1 MDYLQIFSWNN
12 NYNYNQF
19 NSVWL
24 HSMYIQRFNA
34 EFIKIL
40 YISNSIQNFDFSPEN
55 LYKVKRI
62 LGNKANEI
70 KHTNYSKI
78 CGTTGLVI
86 FLIKDALEYCGI
98 IQNDKKNI
106 PSILLKNL
114 EYLETIENKVDKYI
128 DMLKS

>member
-1 MDYLQIFSWNN
+1 MSIQVKIIIFYLLVFKLIYFFSRKHYLYNKIFQFFSKIKIFL
-12 NYNYNQF
+12 YASLYRFF
-19 NSVWL
+19 NS
-24 HSMYIQRFNA
+24 
-34 EFIKIL
+34 K
-40 YISNSIQNFDFSPEN
+40 NFHE
-55 LYKVKRI
+55 VK
-62 LGNKANEI
+62 
-70 KHTNYSKI
+70 TNYSKI

-114 EYLETIENKVDKYI
+114 EYLETIEKKVDKYI